1 MLKADLHI
9 HSSISDGS
17 NTICEIIENA
27 IYKGLDVIAITDHD
41 TLSHIAQIP
50 KTNEIKVIAGIEISA
65 IDKRNISKAHILGYN
80 IQSPELVENLTLPLL
95 KKRHKNSLKQI
106 EILNENGYSIYLQQ
120 LNNADGKYIY
130 KQHIMEYLVRTGQ
143 VAEIFGDFYK
153 STFKNG
159 GLCDFDIEYID
170 VYDAVKII
178 KLAGGKAVLAHCGQ
192 QQNFTL
198 IPSLIELGLDGLE
211 YNHSANSENDKKII
225 KEYANKYN
233 LFLTGGSDYHGKYE
247 VENVNIG
254 DYLSDESGVHALC

>member
-1 MLKADLHI
+1 
-9 HSSISDGS
+9 
-17 NTICEIIENA
+17 
-27 IYKGLDVIAITDHD
+27 
-41 TLSHIAQIP
+41 
-50 KTNEIKVIAGIEISA
+50 
-65 IDKRNISKAHILGYN
+65 
-80 IQSPELVENLTLPLL
+80 
-95 KKRHKNSLKQI
+95 
-106 EILNENGYSIYLQQ
+106 
-120 LNNADGKYIY
+120 
-130 KQHIMEYLVRTGQ
+130 MEYLVRTGQ

-170 VYDAVKII
+170 VYDAVKTI

-192 QQNFTL
+192 QQNFAL
-198 IPSLIELGLDGLE
+198 IPSLIELGLAGLE